1 MSKKYKNSKVYSYEC
16 NPATL
21 NECSNNLKEYNNIIF
36 NGYGL
41 GDKCEEK
48 KFYVFAPNNTI
59 NKIKI
64 GASSFYKR
72 RDSNNFIETVNKIKI
87 STLKK
92 EIEKYNIET
101 IDILSMDV
109 QGYELN
115 ILKGAEEYI
124 NKIKYVIME
133 QPKPMYEKINNSNK
147 HCLQIHDYESA
158 PIYEEIEKFM
168 KENNFVEV
176 YKKQENLWEDNVLYK
191 NTLF

>member
-1 MSKKYKNSKVYSYEC
+1 M
-16 NPATL
+16 

-72 RDSNNFIETVNKIKI
+72 RDSNNFIETVNKIKNI
-87 STLKK
+87 NLKK

-101 IDILSMDV
+101 IDILCMDV

-133 QPKPMYEKINNSNK
+133 QPGSL
-147 HCLQIHDYESA
+147 C
-158 PIYEEIEKFM
+158 M
-168 KENNFVEV
+168 KKLIIVTNIV
-176 YKKQENLWEDNVLYK
+176 YQYMIMNQHRHMKK
-191 NTLF
+191 